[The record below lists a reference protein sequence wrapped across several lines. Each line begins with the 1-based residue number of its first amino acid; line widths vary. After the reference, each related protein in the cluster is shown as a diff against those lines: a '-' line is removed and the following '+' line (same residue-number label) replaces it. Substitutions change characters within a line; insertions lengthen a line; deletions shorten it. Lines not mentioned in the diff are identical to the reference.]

1 VTLGQAAWKTER
13 PVKRNGHYIYDT
25 CARTVPACLL
35 GVPLEFAPERPKKA
49 ALGRQREASEG
60 IASTNYEMEG
70 HVPPAGDWVM
80 NLVANRLLKPEG
92 ILQIGAPVSWFP
104 RTSQR

>member
-1 VTLGQAAWKTER
+1 MTLAHEQYLLAYWAYHSSLLRKGPRGLHW
-13 PVKRNGHYIYDT
+13 GH
-25 CARTVPACLL
+25 
-35 GVPLEFAPERPKKA
+35 
-49 ALGRQREASEG
+49 REASEG

-70 HVPPAGDWVM
+70 HVPPAVDWVM

-92 ILQIGAPVSWFP
+92 ILKIGAPVSWVP